1 MWRISW
7 RNSNV
12 RNWCAIVE
20 RRWDIVRGI
29 GSFEHFGLFVRALAF
44 ALTVP
49 LQVRLS
55 WPRLDSLLERR
66 FAGEGRTVSLMPTD
80 WDRVRCIQSAL
91 VFGSPFVRTSCLTRG
106 MTLYYF
112 LRRAGIAVTLCF
124 GIRRRGGELTVER
137 GHCWLELEGAPILET
152 ADPLAG
158 FLPICR
164 LPLRGANREPCGPL
178 TPAGWEGTV

>member
-1 MWRISW
+1 M
-7 RNSNV
+7 
-12 RNWCAIVE
+12 RNWSAIVE
-20 RRWDIVRGI
+20 RRWGIVRAI
-29 GSFEHFGLFVRALAF
+29 RSVEQFWLFCRALAF

-66 FAGEGRTVSLMPTD
+66 FPQDGRTTALTAGD
-80 WDRVRCIQSAL
+80 WDRVRCIQAAL
-91 VFGSPFVRTSCLTRG
+91 AFGRPFVRSSCLTRG

-124 GIRRRGGELTVER
+124 GIRRRGRELTTER
-137 GHCWLELEGAPILET
+137 GHCWLELEGAPILE
-152 ADPLAG
+152 ANDPLAG

-164 LPLRGANREPCGPL
+164 LPLRGVNQESRGPL
-178 TPAGWEGTV
+178 TPAGLEGTA